1 MSKTAFTLKAF
12 GLYLLVLGVTLVAAP
27 NVLLALFGLPTTSE
41 VWIRVVGVL
50 VFNIG
55 LYYLA
60 GARSEARALFE
71 VSVYT
76 RVLILV
82 SFVAFAVLGLVSPLI
97 IPFGVVDFLGGVWT
111 YLTLRSEDRAR
122 T

>member
-12 GLYLLVLGVTLVAAP
+12 GIYLLFLSVVLVAAP
-27 NVLLALFGLPTTSE
+27 NALLSLFGLPTTTE
-41 VWIRVVGVL
+41 IWIRVVGVL

-55 LYYLA
+55 LYYMA
-60 GARSEARALFE
+60 GARSEARALFQI
-71 VSVYT
+71 SIYT
-76 RVLILV
+76 RVVVL
-82 SFVAFAVLGLVSPLI
+82 VAFVVFAALGWVSPLI

-111 YLTLRSEDRAR
+111 YLTLRSEDHAR